1 MRKTALMLLVS
12 LGISTLAHAGSTG
25 SASLHMPQGSGAGT
39 ANGDYVTASAVPG
52 LNTFYR
58 YFIEVTPNLSRLQVE
73 LFDADVGFGGS
84 GEASP
89 GRDRARGGGF
99 DTTAT
104 YSLIDPSGAARTLQF
119 TTGNTLGP
127 ADNAWVS
134 LYNTTGDSVRDNFG
148 TNAYT
153 NNDGTDNWAS
163 DWVETD
169 GGGGGATGG
178 AIRVIGGE
186 LRLQDGVVGT
196 PDIYREANLVGMS
209 LTTATLTFDY
219 RTSNTLDASD
229 DVLVQISN
237 NGGGSYTTLE
247 TFTNDSAGARSYPI
261 TAFIATNTRV
271 RFLLNGL
278 STSDEFFFVDNLQI
292 TDDGAPLAGHWELR
306 VAQSAGGD
314 DINALGIRAHDGTS
328 AAGGT
333 ELNVYADS
341 MVSLGVN
348 PDPGPNSRSY
358 TLYPWITSGC
368 ECSQNDF
375 DRDTNSGDTGSG
387 TYTSRSG
394 GFTQTF
400 LSPTLSLDNAWNHDN
415 LTRWGDDDESDDYGI
430 WTWSPTINTYGVTN
444 GNYETTYVG
453 SYLTAGDPTTNPVVS
468 GGNPAAFRIYLPT
481 DAGVAPVKPYLEQ
494 FLTQNRSFPGPNP
507 AQVGVQTVYTVTVR
521 LVNPTVFPVTYSTPT
536 NIVTANIP
544 GGGTTYDSFN
554 SVSQGAIVTQPAAGG
569 TGNITWNPGT
579 LAAGATALMAY
590 NIRITPPSAARV
602 LATATPASGNGT
614 RARFVDETGNTTQTR
629 ATYLMG
635 GVCELAVTASLA
647 TEVLLSSF
655 QVDVR
660 GGAASIEWST
670 ASEAGTIGFNIYRA
684 DNGAQVNTSLIP
696 ASMKSHGGKY
706 RLLDR
711 NNADPNLAYY
721 VEEVTA
727 GGARKHYGPLNR
739 LVGVDR
745 DHLRAGGGPRLKMA
759 SNASWKLDTNAPRG
773 RVVAAMAGVRN
784 TGVVRISAVDL
795 AAILGEKDHTVTK
808 ALADGR
814 LAVTHN
820 GATVSWT
827 TDGASL
833 QFFGEASTSIY
844 SFERVYR
851 VELATGSPMQRA
863 QWGSAN
869 VPVTS
874 FLASQEIETDAFGS
888 AVLPLNPAGDYFFW
902 DYVVSGDATNGNR
915 IFKANVPSMAS
926 ASGATLSVRLQG
938 ALKNAQHGARITLNG
953 VVLGNLSWSSLDAHD
968 ATLSVP
974 AAVLRDGPNEIG
986 VAGILAGGAPYDV
999 FYVDGFT
1006 LKYMKFAKPEAG
1018 QIEVRSG
1025 ATVAAGPFTT
1035 SPLILDIS
1043 TRNRPVVV
1051 QGASFQNGTAAVTS
1065 PANRTLFLTE
1075 SFLAPSSLRGTPE
1088 AQLRGRLRA
1097 DWLIIAPRSM
1107 RTAATSLA
1115 QLRER
1120 EGLTTMV
1127 ADLEQVYDEFAG
1139 GNVTPLAIRDFL
1151 RSTRSWSVAPRYVVL
1166 AGNGNFDYRGIVT
1179 AAAPMPPIMT
1189 STPDGLFAADSL
1201 FTDFNGDGLPE
1212 VAIGRIPVDSAEELA
1227 RYVAKLEANVRVAAS
1242 SAPMVFS
1249 ADAADN
1255 GASFRDESQQA
1266 EAPLSGR
1273 PIRRVYVDE
1282 LGGTGARN
1290 ALLGAWQAGTPLVSW
1305 VGHGGLDQISNSGV
1319 LTSYDMGALRSTGRL
1334 PVFVAMTCTINRF
1347 ENGYVAPLGVALTR
1361 EEGAGAVAVWSASG
1375 LSQHEHAAELQRTF
1389 MRLASQASA
1398 TTRLGDLIVSALA
1411 SHKGDTSSIYLLLGD
1426 PAIRLDLPMEATNA
1440 GNHVNSGE

>member
-1 MRKTALMLLVS
+1 MKKATVLLLAS
-12 LGISTLAHAGSTG
+12 MGMSTVLHAGSTG
-25 SASLHMPQGSGAGT
+25 TASLHMPQGSGAGT
-39 ANGDYVTASAVPG
+39 ANGDYVTTGVAPG

-73 LFDADVGFGGS
+73 LFDADVGFGGAA
-84 GEASP
+84 EAALN
-89 GRDRARGGGF
+89 RDRARGAGF

-104 YSLIDPSGAARTLQF
+104 YSLIDPAGAARTLQF
-119 TTGNTLGP
+119 TTGNAAGP
-127 ADNAWVS
+127 ADAAWVS
-134 LYNTTGDSVRDNFG
+134 LYNTTGNSVRDNFG

-153 NNDGTDNWAS
+153 NNDGTNNWAS
-163 DWVETD
+163 NWTETD

-178 AIRVIGGE
+178 SIQVTAGE
-186 LRLQDGVVGT
+186 LRLQDVFVGI
-196 PDIYREANLVGMS
+196 PDIYREANLVGMG
-209 LTTATLTFDY
+209 LTRATLTFDY
-219 RTSNTLDASD
+219 RTSNNLENADE
-229 DVLVQISN
+229 VLVQISS
-237 NGGGSYTTLE
+237 NGGGTYTTLE
-247 TFTNDSAGARSYPI
+247 TFVNDSAGARSYPI

-278 STSDEFFFVDNLQI
+278 TAADEFFFVDNVQI
-292 TDDGAPLAGHWELR
+292 TDDGDPLAGHWELR

-328 AAGGT
+328 GAGGT

-348 PDPGPNSRSY
+348 PDPGANSRTY

-368 ECSQNDF
+368 VCSQNDF
-375 DRDTNSGDTGSG
+375 DRDTDSGNTGSV
-387 TYTSRSG
+387 TYTSRTAATS
-394 GFTQTF
+394 QTF
-400 LSPTLSLDNAWNHDN
+400 PTTTLSLNNAWNHDD

-430 WTWSPTINTYGVTN
+430 WTMSPTINTYGATS

-453 SYLTAGDPTTNPVVS
+453 SYLTAGDPTTNPIVAGV
-468 GGNPAAFRIYLPT
+468 NPAAFRIYLPT
-481 DAGVAPVKPYLEQ
+481 DAGAAPAKPYLEQ
-494 FLTQNRSFPGPNP
+494 FLTQNSGFPGPNP

-521 LVNPTVFPVTYSTPT
+521 LVNPTVFPVTYTTPT

-554 SVSQGAIVTQPAAGG
+554 SVSQGAIVSQPAVGG

-635 GVCELAVTASLA
+635 GVCELAVTANLA

-696 ASMKSHGGKY
+696 ASMKSQGGKY

-727 GGARKHYGPLNR
+727 GGVKKHYGPLNR
-739 LVGVDR
+739 LAGVDR
-745 DHLRAGGGPRLKMA
+745 DKLRPEGGPRLEMA
-759 SNASWKLDTNAPRG
+759 SNANWKLDTNAPKG
-773 RVVAAMAGVRN
+773 RVAAAMAGVRN
-784 TGVVRISAVDL
+784 TGVVKISAADL
-795 AAILGEKDHTVTK
+795 AAILGEKDQTVTK
-808 ALADGR
+808 ALGGGK

-820 GATVSWT
+820 GAAVSWT

-851 VELATGSPMQRA
+851 VELVAGSRMQTA
-863 QWGSAN
+863 QWSPAN

-874 FLASQEIETDAFGS
+874 FLASQEIETDAFGA
-888 AVLPLNPAGDYFFW
+888 AVLPLDPAGDYFFW
-902 DYVVSGDATNGNR
+902 DYVVSGDATYGNR
-915 IFKANVPSMAS
+915 IFNANVPSMAS
-926 ASGATLSVRLQG
+926 ASGASLSVRLQG
-938 ALKNAQHGARITLNG
+938 ALRNAQHGARITLNG
-953 VVLGNLSWSSLDAHD
+953 VALGTLSWSSLDAHV
-968 ATLSVP
+968 ATLNVP
-974 AAVLRDGPNEIG
+974 AAVLRDGANEIG
-986 VAGILAGGAPYDV
+986 VEGILAEGAPYDV

-1006 LKYMKFAKPEAG
+1006 LKYMKFAKPQAG
-1018 QIEVRSG
+1018 QIEVLSG
-1025 ATVAAGPFTT
+1025 ASVAAGPFTVN
-1035 SPLILDIS
+1035 PLILDIS
-1043 TRNRPVVV
+1043 TRNHPVVV
-1051 QGASFQNGTAAVTS
+1051 EGASFQNGTAAVTS
-1065 PANRTLFLTE
+1065 PANRTLFLSE

-1088 AQLRGRLRA
+1088 AQLRGKLRA
-1097 DWLIIAPRSM
+1097 EWLIIAPRSM

-1120 EGLTTMV
+1120 DGLTTMV

-1139 GNVTPLAIRDFL
+1139 GNVTPLAIKDFL

-1212 VAIGRIPVDSAEELA
+1212 VAIGRIPVDSADELA
-1227 RYVAKLEANVRVAAS
+1227 VYVAKLEANARIAVS

-1273 PIRRVYVDE
+1273 PITRVYVDE
-1282 LGGTGARN
+1282 VGGTGARN
-1290 ALLGAWQAGTPLVSW
+1290 ALLAAWQSGTPLVSW
-1305 VGHGGLDQISNSGV
+1305 VGHGGLDQISKSGV
-1319 LTSYDMGALRSTGRL
+1319 LTSYDMGALQSNGRL

-1361 EEGAGAVAVWSASG
+1361 EAGAGAVAVWSASG
-1375 LSQHEHAAELQRTF
+1375 LSQHAQASELQRTF
-1389 MRLASQASA
+1389 MHLASQASPK
-1398 TTRLGDLIVSALA
+1398 TRLGDLIVGALA
-1411 SHKGDTSSIYLLLGD
+1411 SHKGDTASIYLLLGD
-1426 PAIRLDLPMEATNA
+1426 PAIRLDLPSEATNA
-1440 GNHVNSGE
+1440 GNPVNRGE